1 MFKLRLACMSV
12 VLLPLA
18 VAGRTQ
24 TVEITVDTKV
34 GTGQIQD
41 WLASSDPRLVAWGA
55 YFARENADDA
65 AVTRMLQ
72 LVARWPPSDERDPMG
87 RTRMD
92 SMSAV
97 LDTLVERSEPAPPES
112 LSSIAS
118 SFPFQTMIL
127 ASRLPIA
134 EATPLL
140 LGWYDNGDGEDPQRL
155 ARVAAMMLA
164 KAPPPGFA
172 ASVLAQSRAE
182 LYVSVRDEGGYGAG
196 SGGPACGDG
205 VEVPPVKG
213 WPPMFRY
220 SIEENKMET
229 KDPVVI
235 EAGGDRITFN
245 RRLAGSGWGS
255 CFYPR
260 PLTDETRHHLLREM
274 LGVNSGKMQWKV
286 QEYFSIDWENSDQ
299 YLKELAARVALEE
312 AEMYE
317 TVEALRAEK
326 LLTKSEYDTVRAK
339 LTVVVSDDRKS
350 AHGPLPMLDW
360 RDPHTMITFA
370 NQ

>member
-1 MFKLRLACMSV
+1 
-12 VLLPLA
+12 
-18 VAGRTQ
+18 
-24 TVEITVDTKV
+24 
-34 GTGQIQD
+34 
-41 WLASSDPRLVAWGA
+41 
-55 YFARENADDA
+55 
-65 AVTRMLQ
+65 
-72 LVARWPPSDERDPMG
+72 
-87 RTRMD
+87 
-92 SMSAV
+92 
-97 LDTLVERSEPAPPES
+97 
-112 LSSIAS
+112 
-118 SFPFQTMIL
+118 
-127 ASRLPIA
+127 
-134 EATPLL
+134 
-140 LGWYDNGDGEDPQRL
+140 
-155 ARVAAMMLA
+155 
-164 KAPPPGFA
+164 
-172 ASVLAQSRAE
+172 
-182 LYVSVRDEGGYGAG
+182 
-196 SGGPACGDG
+196 
-205 VEVPPVKG
+205 
-213 WPPMFRY
+213 
-220 SIEENKMET
+220 
-229 KDPVVI
+229 VI

-245 RRLAGSGWGS
+245 RRLAGSDWGS